1 MNKLQLNIRTKKQPV
16 EIIELLLSSD
26 FEGVSCRNLGYDN
39 VGCDMVF
46 AQCDTHNDL
55 YMTKIFFDDLLDYSR
70 SEVLIYQF
78 NGSCPASYPNYKSSN
93 MHLKLDTRSTQS
105 RHKKGRKMSTFIN
118 KLLFRQD

>member
-1 MNKLQLNIRTKKQPV
+1 MNNLQLNIRTKKQPV
-16 EIIELLLSSD
+16 EVIELLLNSD
-26 FEGVSCRNLGYDN
+26 FEGVSCRNVGYDI
-39 VGCDMVF
+39 VF

-55 YMTKIFFDDLLDYSR
+55 YMTKIFFDDLLNYSG

-93 MHLKLDTRSTQS
+93 MHLKLDTRSKQS